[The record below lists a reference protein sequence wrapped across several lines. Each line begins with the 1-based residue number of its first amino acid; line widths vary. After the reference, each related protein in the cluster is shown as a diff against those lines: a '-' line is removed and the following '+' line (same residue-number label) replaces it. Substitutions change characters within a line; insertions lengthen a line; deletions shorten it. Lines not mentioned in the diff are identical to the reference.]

1 MWALLRPIF
10 SSNLHHSCVDKRGA
24 SVCVHIHLPFL
35 CNGIMWIYCH
45 VLHINFR
52 IIKHVTEAIMLSC
65 TGNHE
70 NCQYMLLGNKLTILV
85 DLLLCRLQVRV
96 CYVTEFVPSLKHLV
110 QNKSNGIKIMLQ
122 NRVSS
127 FFRIYEA
134 RLSHLV
140 TSLLPQPTFICSKPT
155 MWTPEQCVKSVQ
167 S

>member
-1 MWALLRPIF
+1 MFSLCELFWDPFSLQIF
-10 SSNLHHSCVDKRGA
+10 TIVVLTKEAHLYAFTSICLFCVMELSEYID
-24 SVCVHIHLPFL
+24 
-35 CNGIMWIYCH
+35 CH

-96 CYVTEFVPSLKHLV
+96 CHVTEFVPSLKHLV

-155 MWTPEQCVKSVQ
+155 M
-167 S
+167 